1 MANRKT
7 DNTPASPTKF
17 SEINISVLGF
27 QEGEQCVAIALEM
40 DLRGYGTTFEAALVE
55 LQELVEMQV
64 SFAHFKRDP
73 ELIFHP
79 AEPTYWRLYAQVNQD
94 RLRAL
99 SGGIEDTEPEYQA
112 GVLSLPPAHVI
123 ASLSKDFH
131 PAKA

>member
-7 DNTPASPTKF
+7 DNIPTSPTKF

-27 QEGEQCVAIALEM
+27 QEGDQCVAIALEM
-40 DLRGYGTTFEAALVE
+40 DLRGYGITFEAALAE